1 MFVCPKIFVTIDPIG
16 LILKQ
21 NIPVSLVMEK
31 LYIPLVKMTRKNIA
45 HKTYFLIF
53 RSKTGTL
60 LNILRG
66 EEDPLEAN
74 SKATCLNMYQG

>member
-1 MFVCPKIFVTIDPIG
+1 
-16 LILKQ
+16 
-21 NIPVSLVMEK
+21 
-31 LYIPLVKMTRKNIA
+31 MTRKNIA

-74 SKATCLNMYQG
+74 SKDTFLTMYRFRDLNG